1 MKKSIFV
8 AIAFIA
14 ATSITTQLFAQ
25 VAAAKSA
32 GYDLKK
38 NVKARVV
45 QTDNGCTIVFESSP
59 PSSTTGTTGSVTPT
73 SKKGYDYY
81 MAKSSFSVSASDNSV
96 TEVTSPRD
104 PASGQATG
112 KRQHKP
118 MTISKEYDKSSPKL
132 AESVSSTGTSSD
144 ATATKGSGGG
154 TGKVNVQDLSMSKVN
169 VQDISFTKR
178 CGGKTTKIS
187 CDGGECEIPI
197 GDCPNGD
204 CNLTASWSWGSSN
217 SGSSNT
223 GSTGSGRCAVDFFLK
238 IEDGVCTA
246 MAINEKGL
254 PGEKKPNKSTTNNPK

>member
-25 VAAAKSA
+25 EAAKIKP
-32 GYDLKK
+32 GYNVKS

-45 QTDNGCTIVFESSP
+45 QTDNGCSIVFETSPSSP
-59 PSSTTGTTGSVTPT
+59 DAASGMATT
-73 SKKGYDYY
+73 KKGYDHY

-96 TEVTSPRD
+96 SEITSPRD

-112 KRQHKP
+112 KRMHKP

-132 AESVSSTGTSSD
+132 AESVSTTGTSSD
-144 ATATKGSGGG
+144 AMAGSGSGGG
-154 TGKVNVQDLSMSKVN
+154 SGKVNVQDLSMSKVN

-178 CGGKTTKIS
+178 CGGKSTKIS

-204 CNLTASWSWGSSN
+204 CSLTASWSWGATQ
-217 SGSSNT
+217 SGMSNT
-223 GSTGSGRCAVDFFLK
+223 GSAGSGRCSVDFLLE

-254 PGEKKPNKSTTNNPK
+254 PGEKKPNKTTTNNPK